1 MKVLFVEAGKKPRET
16 EIESTFEA
24 MQVVVGGCIQA
35 IYPFEEA
42 VALVCHEEG
51 KLLNLPL
58 NRALYSPDTGDCY
71 DVIAGPFFL
80 CSATPDSDQFES
92 LSDEQITHYSTRF
105 GHPEEFLRINGTL
118 LCVPIEEETDD

>member
-1 MKVLFVEAGKKPRET
+1 MKVLVVEAGMKPRET
-16 EIESTFEA
+16 EIESTLEA

-71 DVIAGPFFL
+71 DVVAGPFFL
-80 CSATPDSDQFES
+80 CSAPPDSDQFES
-92 LSDEQITHYSTRF
+92 LSAKQITHYSTRF